1 MTSLMKNENKK
12 KLIELENIHVDLKSS
27 FETISVLKG
36 INLKIFKNES
46 VGIIGESGAGKST
59 LIMCIAGLELISKG
73 KILFNNLP
81 IHNLK
86 EDDLALY
93 RSKNIG
99 VIFQSFNLLPS
110 MTALENV
117 NLPIE
122 ISGNFKNNNM
132 AMELLTAVGLKN
144 RIFHYPHQLSGGE
157 QQRVAIARSLISN
170 PEILIADEPTGNL
183 DSKTSS
189 NVMSLLKSI
198 NQKMGTT
205 FLLVTHDSTVAKQ
218 CSRILNM
225 DDGEIISDEQSLEE
239 E

>member
-1 MTSLMKNENKK
+1 MTSKIKNENKK
-12 KLIELENIHVDLKSS
+12 KLIELENINVDLKSS
-27 FETISVLKG
+27 FETINVLKG

-73 KILFNNLP
+73 KIFFNNLP

-122 ISGNFKNNNM
+122 ISGNFKNNKM

-144 RIFHYPHQLSGGE
+144 RMFHYPHQLSGGE

-183 DSKTSS
+183 DKKNSEDVIK
-189 NVMSLLKSI
+189 LLFKLKKDFGSTLI
-198 NQKMGTT
+198 
-205 FLLVTHDSTVAKQ
+205 LVTHDTSVAKL
-218 CSRILNM
+218 CDRIIKIDNGL
-225 DDGEIISDEQSLEE
+225 IVK
-239 E
+239 

>member
-1 MTSLMKNENKK
+1 MTSKIKNENKK

-27 FETISVLKG
+27 FETINVLKG

-46 VGIIGESGAGKST
+46 VGIVGESGAGKST

-73 KILFNNLP
+73 KIFFKNLP
-81 IHNLK
+81 VHNLN

-99 VIFQSFNLLPS
+99 IIFQSFNLLPS

-122 ISGNFKNNNM
+122 ISGNFKNNKM

-183 DSKTSS
+183 DKKNSEDVIK
-189 NVMSLLKSI
+189 LLFKLKKDFGSTLI
-198 NQKMGTT
+198 
-205 FLLVTHDSTVAKQ
+205 LVTHDTSVAKL
-218 CSRILNM
+218 CDRIIKIDNGL
-225 DDGEIISDEQSLEE
+225 IVK
-239 E
+239 

>member
-1 MTSLMKNENKK
+1 MTPLMKNENKK

-27 FETISVLKG
+27 FETINVLKG

-73 KILFNNLP
+73 KIFFNNLP

-110 MTALENV
+110 MTAVENV

-122 ISGNFKNNNM
+122 ISGNFKNNKM

-183 DSKTSS
+183 DKKNSEDVIK
-189 NVMSLLKSI
+189 LIFQLKKDFGSTLI
-198 NQKMGTT
+198 
-205 FLLVTHDSTVAKQ
+205 LVTHDTSVAQ
-218 CSRILNM
+218 LCDRIIKLDN
-225 DDGEIISDEQSLEE
+225 GLIVK
-239 E
+239 

>member
-12 KLIELENIHVDLKSS
+12 KLIELENIHVDLKNS
-27 FETISVLKG
+27 FETINVLKG

-73 KILFNNLP
+73 KIFFKNSP
-81 IHNLK
+81 IHNLN
-86 EDDLALY
+86 EDDLAIY

-99 VIFQSFNLLPS
+99 VIFQAFNLLPS

-122 ISGNFKNNNM
+122 IAGSFKNNKM
-132 AMELLTAVGLKN
+132 AIELLTAVGLKN

-183 DSKTSS
+183 DKRNSEDVIK
-189 NVMSLLKSI
+189 LLFKLKKDFGSTLI
-198 NQKMGTT
+198 
-205 FLLVTHDSTVAKQ
+205 LVTHDTSVAKL
-218 CSRILNM
+218 CDRIIKIDNGLIA
-225 DDGEIISDEQSLEE
+225 E
-239 E
+239 

>member
-1 MTSLMKNENKK
+1 MTSKIKNENKN
-12 KLIELENIHVDLKSS
+12 KLIDLENIHVDLKNS
-27 FETISVLKG
+27 FETINVLKG
-36 INLKIFKNES
+36 IDLKIFKNES

-73 KILFNNLP
+73 KIFFNNLP
-81 IHNLK
+81 IQNLK

-99 VIFQSFNLLPS
+99 IIFQSFNLLPS

-122 ISGNFKNNNM
+122 ISGTFKNNKM
-132 AMELLTAVGLKN
+132 ATELLTAVGLKN
-144 RIFHYPHQLSGGE
+144 RLFHYPHQLSGGE

-183 DSKTSS
+183 DKKNSEDVIK
-189 NVMSLLKSI
+189 LLFKLKKDFGSTLI
-198 NQKMGTT
+198 
-205 FLLVTHDSTVAKQ
+205 LVTHDTSVAKL
-218 CSRILNM
+218 CDRIIKIDN
-225 DDGEIISDEQSLEE
+225 G
-239 E
+239 

>member
-27 FETISVLKG
+27 FETINVLKG

-73 KILFNNLP
+73 KIFFNNLP

-122 ISGNFKNNNM
+122 ISGNFKNNKM

-183 DSKTSS
+183 DKKNSEDVIK
-189 NVMSLLKSI
+189 LLFQLKKDFGSTLI
-198 NQKMGTT
+198 
-205 FLLVTHDSTVAKQ
+205 LVTHDTSVAKL
-218 CSRILNM
+218 CDRIIKIDNGL
-225 DDGEIISDEQSLEE
+225 IVK
-239 E
+239 

>member
-1 MTSLMKNENKK
+1 MKKMKNENKK

-27 FETISVLKG
+27 FETINVLKG

-73 KILFNNLP
+73 KILFNNMP

-183 DSKTSS
+183 DKKNSEDVIK
-189 NVMSLLKSI
+189 LLFQLKQDFGSTLI
-198 NQKMGTT
+198 
-205 FLLVTHDSTVAKQ
+205 LVTHDTSVAQ
-218 CSRILNM
+218 LCDRIIKLDN
-225 DDGEIISDEQSLEE
+225 GLIVK
-239 E
+239 

>member
-1 MTSLMKNENKK
+1 MTSKIKNENKK

-27 FETISVLKG
+27 FETIRVLKG

-46 VGIIGESGAGKST
+46 IGIIGESGAGKST

-73 KILFNNLP
+73 KIFFNNLP

-86 EDDLALY
+86 EDGLALY
-93 RSKNIG
+93 RSENIG
-99 VIFQSFNLLPS
+99 IIFQSFNLLPS

-122 ISGNFKNNNM
+122 ISGNFKNNKM
-132 AMELLTAVGLKN
+132 ALELLTAVGLKN

-183 DSKTSS
+183 DKKNSEDVIK
-189 NVMSLLKSI
+189 LLFKLKKDFGSTLI
-198 NQKMGTT
+198 
-205 FLLVTHDSTVAKQ
+205 LVTHDTSVAKL
-218 CSRILNM
+218 CDRIIKIDNGL
-225 DDGEIISDEQSLEE
+225 IVK
-239 E
+239 

>member
-1 MTSLMKNENKK
+1 MTPKIKNEKKK

-27 FETISVLKG
+27 FETINVLKG

-46 VGIIGESGAGKST
+46 VGIVGESGAGKST

-73 KILFNNLP
+73 KIFFKNLP
-81 IHNLK
+81 IHNLN

-99 VIFQSFNLLPS
+99 IIFQSFNLLPS

-122 ISGNFKNNNM
+122 ISGNFKNNKM

-183 DSKTSS
+183 DKKNSEDVIK
-189 NVMSLLKSI
+189 LLFKLKKDFGSTLI
-198 NQKMGTT
+198 
-205 FLLVTHDSTVAKQ
+205 LVTHDTSMAKL
-218 CSRILNM
+218 CDRIIKIDNGL
-225 DDGEIISDEQSLEE
+225 IVK
-239 E
+239 

>member
-27 FETISVLKG
+27 FDTINVLKG

-122 ISGNFKNNNM
+122 ISGNFKNNKM

-183 DSKTSS
+183 DKKNSEDVIK
-189 NVMSLLKSI
+189 LIFQLKKDFGSTLI
-198 NQKMGTT
+198 
-205 FLLVTHDSTVAKQ
+205 LVTHDTSVAKL
-218 CSRILNM
+218 CDRIIKIDNGL
-225 DDGEIISDEQSLEE
+225 IVK
-239 E
+239 

>member
-1 MTSLMKNENKK
+1 MKNENKK

-27 FETISVLKG
+27 FETINVLKG

-122 ISGNFKNNNM
+122 ISGNFKNNKM

-183 DSKTSS
+183 DKKNSEDVIK
-189 NVMSLLKSI
+189 LIFQLKKDFGSTLI
-198 NQKMGTT
+198 
-205 FLLVTHDSTVAKQ
+205 LVTHDTSVARL
-218 CSRILNM
+218 CDRIIKIDNGL
-225 DDGEIISDEQSLEE
+225 IVK
-239 E
+239 

>member
-1 MTSLMKNENKK
+1 MKKMKNENKK

-27 FETISVLKG
+27 FETINVLKG

-99 VIFQSFNLLPS
+99 IIFQSFNLLPS

-122 ISGNFKNNNM
+122 ISGNFKNNKM
-132 AMELLTAVGLKN
+132 AIELLTAVGLKN

-183 DSKTSS
+183 DKKNSEDVIK
-189 NVMSLLKSI
+189 LLFQLKQDFGSTLI
-198 NQKMGTT
+198 
-205 FLLVTHDSTVAKQ
+205 LVTHDTSVAKL
-218 CSRILNM
+218 CDRILKIDN
-225 DDGEIISDEQSLEE
+225 GLIVK
-239 E
+239 

>member
-1 MTSLMKNENKK
+1 MKNENKK
-12 KLIELENIHVDLKSS
+12 KLIELENIHVDLKSA
-27 FETISVLKG
+27 FETINVLKG

-59 LIMCIAGLELISKG
+59 LVMCIAGLELITKG
-73 KILFNNLP
+73 EIFFKNSP
-81 IHNLK
+81 IHNLN
-86 EDDLALY
+86 EDDLAIY

-99 VIFQSFNLLPS
+99 VIFQAFNLLPS

-122 ISGNFKNNNM
+122 IAGSFKNNKM
-132 AMELLTAVGLKN
+132 AIELLTAVGLKN

-183 DSKTSS
+183 DKRNSEDVIK
-189 NVMSLLKSI
+189 LLFKLKKDFGSTLI
-198 NQKMGTT
+198 
-205 FLLVTHDSTVAKQ
+205 LVTHDTSVAKL
-218 CSRILNM
+218 CDRIIKIDNGL
-225 DDGEIISDEQSLEE
+225 IVKQVI
-239 E
+239 

>member
-1 MTSLMKNENKK
+1 MKNENKK

-27 FETISVLKG
+27 FETINVLKG

-73 KILFNNLP
+73 KILFNNVP

-122 ISGNFKNNNM
+122 ISGNFKNNKM

-183 DSKTSS
+183 DKKNSEDVIK
-189 NVMSLLKSI
+189 LIFQLKKDFGSTLI
-198 NQKMGTT
+198 
-205 FLLVTHDSTVAKQ
+205 LVTHDTSVAKL
-218 CSRILNM
+218 CDRIIKIDNGL
-225 DDGEIISDEQSLEE
+225 IVK
-239 E
+239 

>member
-1 MTSLMKNENKK
+1 MKNENKK

-27 FETISVLKG
+27 FETINVLKG

-73 KILFNNLP
+73 KILFNNSP

-122 ISGNFKNNNM
+122 ISGNFKNNKM

-183 DSKTSS
+183 DKKNSEDVIK
-189 NVMSLLKSI
+189 LLFQLKKDFGSTLI
-198 NQKMGTT
+198 
-205 FLLVTHDSTVAKQ
+205 LVTHDTSVAKL
-218 CSRILNM
+218 CDRIIKIDNGL
-225 DDGEIISDEQSLEE
+225 IVK
-239 E
+239 

>member
-1 MTSLMKNENKK
+1 MTSKLKNENKK

-27 FETISVLKG
+27 FETINVLKG

-73 KILFNNLP
+73 KIFFNNLP

-117 NLPIE
+117 NLPTE

-144 RIFHYPHQLSGGE
+144 RFFHYPHQLSGGE

-183 DSKTSS
+183 DKKNSEDVIK
-189 NVMSLLKSI
+189 LLFKLKKDFGSTLI
-198 NQKMGTT
+198 
-205 FLLVTHDSTVAKQ
+205 LVTHDTSVAKL
-218 CSRILNM
+218 CDRIIKIDNGL
-225 DDGEIISDEQSLEE
+225 IVK
-239 E
+239 

>member
-1 MTSLMKNENKK
+1 MKNENKK

-27 FETISVLKG
+27 FETINVLKG

-73 KILFNNLP
+73 KIFFNNLP

-93 RSKNIG
+93 RSENIG

-122 ISGNFKNNNM
+122 ISGNFKNNKM

-183 DSKTSS
+183 DKKNSEDVIK
-189 NVMSLLKSI
+189 LLFQLKQDFGSTLI
-198 NQKMGTT
+198 
-205 FLLVTHDSTVAKQ
+205 LVTHDTSVAKL
-218 CSRILNM
+218 CDRILKIDN
-225 DDGEIISDEQSLEE
+225 GLIVK
-239 E
+239 

>member
-12 KLIELENIHVDLKSS
+12 KLIELENIHVDLKSA
-27 FETISVLKG
+27 FETINVLKG

-46 VGIIGESGAGKST
+46 VSIIGESGAGKST
-59 LIMCIAGLELISKG
+59 LVMCIAGLELISKG
-73 KILFNNLP
+73 KIFFKNSP
-81 IHNLK
+81 IHNLN
-86 EDDLALY
+86 EDDLAIY

-99 VIFQSFNLLPS
+99 VIFQAFNLLPS

-122 ISGNFKNNNM
+122 IAGSFKNNKM
-132 AMELLTAVGLKN
+132 AIELLTAVGLKN

-183 DSKTSS
+183 DKRNSEDVIK
-189 NVMSLLKSI
+189 LLFKLKKDFGSTLI
-198 NQKMGTT
+198 
-205 FLLVTHDSTVAKQ
+205 LVTHDTSVAKL
-218 CSRILNM
+218 CDRIIKIDNGLIA
-225 DDGEIISDEQSLEE
+225 E
-239 E
+239 

>member
-1 MTSLMKNENKK
+1 MKNENKK

-27 FETISVLKG
+27 FETINVLKG

-122 ISGNFKNNNM
+122 ISGNFKNNKM

-157 QQRVAIARSLISN
+157 QQRVAICRAIINEPTL
-170 PEILIADEPTGNL
+170 LLADEPTGNL
-183 DSKTSS
+183 DQSTTSR
-189 NVMSLLKSI
+189 VMS
-198 NQKMGTT
+198 
-205 FLLVTHDSTVAKQ
+205 FLIELIKEHNISAIIASHNPMISKLVDKNAKIADGK
-218 CSRILNM
+218 ILYN
-225 DDGEIISDEQSLEE
+225 
-239 E
+239 

>member
-1 MTSLMKNENKK
+1 MKNENKK

-27 FETISVLKG
+27 FETINVLKG

-46 VGIIGESGAGKST
+46 VGIIGVSGAGKST

-99 VIFQSFNLLPS
+99 IIFQSFNLLPS

-122 ISGNFKNNNM
+122 ISGNFKNNKM
-132 AMELLTAVGLKN
+132 AIELLTAVGLKN

-183 DSKTSS
+183 DKKNSEDVIK
-189 NVMSLLKSI
+189 LLFQLKQDFGSTLI
-198 NQKMGTT
+198 
-205 FLLVTHDSTVAKQ
+205 LVTHDTSVAKL
-218 CSRILNM
+218 CDRILKIDN
-225 DDGEIISDEQSLEE
+225 GLIVK
-239 E
+239 

>member
-1 MTSLMKNENKK
+1 MTSLMKNENKN
-12 KLIELENIHVDLKSS
+12 KLIELENIHVDLKNS
-27 FETISVLKG
+27 FETINVLKG

-122 ISGNFKNNNM
+122 ISGNFKNNKM

-183 DSKTSS
+183 DKKNSEDVIK
-189 NVMSLLKSI
+189 LIFQLKKDFGSTLI
-198 NQKMGTT
+198 
-205 FLLVTHDSTVAKQ
+205 LVTHDTSVARL
-218 CSRILNM
+218 CDRIIKIDNGL
-225 DDGEIISDEQSLEE
+225 IVK
-239 E
+239 

>member
-12 KLIELENIHVDLKSS
+12 KLIELENIHVDLKSA
-27 FETISVLKG
+27 FETIKVLKG

-59 LIMCIAGLELISKG
+59 LVMCIAGLELISKG
-73 KILFNNLP
+73 KIFFKNSP
-81 IHNLK
+81 IHNLN
-86 EDDLALY
+86 EDDLAIY

-99 VIFQSFNLLPS
+99 VIFQAFNLLPS

-122 ISGNFKNNNM
+122 IAGSFKNNKM
-132 AMELLTAVGLKN
+132 AIELLTAVGLKN

-183 DSKTSS
+183 DKRNSEDVIK
-189 NVMSLLKSI
+189 LLFKLKKDFGSTLI
-198 NQKMGTT
+198 
-205 FLLVTHDSTVAKQ
+205 LVTHDTSVAKL
-218 CSRILNM
+218 CDRIIKIDNGLIA
-225 DDGEIISDEQSLEE
+225 E
-239 E
+239 

>member
-12 KLIELENIHVDLKSS
+12 KLIEIENIHVDLKSS
-27 FETISVLKG
+27 FETINVLKG
-36 INLKIFKNES
+36 INLQIFKNES

-122 ISGNFKNNNM
+122 ISGNFKNNKM

-183 DSKTSS
+183 DKKNSEDVIK
-189 NVMSLLKSI
+189 LIFQLKKDFGSTLI
-198 NQKMGTT
+198 
-205 FLLVTHDSTVAKQ
+205 LVTHDTSVAKL
-218 CSRILNM
+218 CDRIIKIDNGL
-225 DDGEIISDEQSLEE
+225 IVK
-239 E
+239 

>member
-27 FETISVLKG
+27 FETINVLKG

-73 KILFNNLP
+73 KIFFNKLP

-122 ISGNFKNNNM
+122 ISGNFKNNKM

-183 DSKTSS
+183 DKKNSEDVIK
-189 NVMSLLKSI
+189 LLFKLKKDFGSTLI
-198 NQKMGTT
+198 
-205 FLLVTHDSTVAKQ
+205 LVTHDTSVAKL
-218 CSRILNM
+218 CDRIIKIDNGL
-225 DDGEIISDEQSLEE
+225 IVK
-239 E
+239 

>member
-1 MTSLMKNENKK
+1 MISLMKNENKK

-27 FETISVLKG
+27 FETINVLKG

-99 VIFQSFNLLPS
+99 IIFQSFNLLPS
-110 MTALENV
+110 MTAIENV

-122 ISGNFKNNNM
+122 ISGNFKNNKM

-183 DSKTSS
+183 DKKNSEDVIK
-189 NVMSLLKSI
+189 LLFKLKKDFGSTLI
-198 NQKMGTT
+198 
-205 FLLVTHDSTVAKQ
+205 LVTHDTSVAKL
-218 CSRILNM
+218 CDRIIKIDNGLIVN
-225 DDGEIISDEQSLEE
+225 
-239 E
+239 

>member
-1 MTSLMKNENKK
+1 MTSKIKNENKK
-12 KLIELENIHVDLKSS
+12 KLIELENVHVDLKSS
-27 FETISVLKG
+27 FETINVLKG

-73 KILFNNLP
+73 KIFFNNLP

-99 VIFQSFNLLPS
+99 IIFQSFNLLPS
-110 MTALENV
+110 MTTLENV

-122 ISGNFKNNNM
+122 ISGTFKNNKM

-144 RIFHYPHQLSGGE
+144 RFFHYPHQLSGGE

-183 DSKTSS
+183 DKKNSEDVIK
-189 NVMSLLKSI
+189 LLFQLKKDFGSTLI
-198 NQKMGTT
+198 
-205 FLLVTHDSTVAKQ
+205 LVTHDTSVAKL
-218 CSRILNM
+218 CDRIIKIDNGL
-225 DDGEIISDEQSLEE
+225 IVK
-239 E
+239 